1 MKTHLTFETFRAN
14 LSAKIKN
21 LGSSRLVVA
30 YSGGLDSSVLL
41 DLVVSFVREYKSISV
56 SLIHVDHGL
65 SPSSLEWGAHCKEIA
80 SLYNLEC
87 SVVRVA
93 TLRKVNQSEEAWART
108 ARYGILERYVD
119 ANSTLLTAHHKND
132 QVETIIHHAMSGAGP
147 HGLKGMREVRS
158 FGQGSLVRP
167 LLNVSAACIK
177 DYARE
182 EKLKWVE
189 DSSNFSDKYLRN
201 NIRKTGLPALEK
213 FYPSALDGIYRV
225 GLRQREIVDG
235 LNQIFDHKIDACVIS
250 EGVYSVGIFKFFP
263 DSLHGFLVKRLLE
276 RIDFP
281 VPRESHVLAILGILN
296 STRKRSPVVKWGGVE
311 VRLYR
316 NQMYLMHEL
325 PTYTCPSLD
334 WTGLSVSMPWGKLEV
349 EKSAGYEVLDPSKF
363 SPENIKICFRKGGE
377 KFQPAGS
384 GFHHDLKKLFQQW
397 NVPPWERAFV
407 PIMKNG
413 DEIVAVCG
421 YGISKK
427 YLAEK
432 GKVGFSFILKLSI
445 YERGIKVS

>member
-213 FYPSALDGIYRV
+213 IYPSALDGIYRV

-363 SPENIKICFRKGGE
+363 YPENIKICFRKGGE

-397 NVPPWERAFV
+397 NVPPWERAFG

>member
-201 NIRKTGLPALEK
+201 TIRKTGLPALEK
-213 FYPSALDGIYRV
+213 IYPSALDGIYRV

-334 WTGLSVSMPWGKLEV
+334 STGLSVSMPWGKLEV